1 MLHWLLPSNAQCNG
15 NSVHAYA
22 QNILQQRCQV
32 VRVHN
37 TSIVMSSATKPLS
50 RVLCEVILCIHFTRS
65 IATERMQ
72 CLPRRLCFTR
82 RCLIVYLSLWNLVK
96 TTDHI
101 FMKILPN
108 MYLWTRK
115 IHLNV
120 RSHLRLNHED
130 STTEKL
136 QHRTAQCT
144 SHIPLSPWSGAIYNW
159 WRHRLS

>member
-1 MLHWLLPSNAQCNG
+1 MHSAMVTQCMLTLKTFFNSDVRLFAYTTRRLLCPQPPSRSAVFC
-15 NSVHAYA
+15 VKLFCA
-22 QNILQQRCQV
+22 
-32 VRVHN
+32 
-37 TSIVMSSATKPLS
+37 SI
-50 RVLCEVILCIHFTRS
+50 FTRS

-144 SHIPLSPWSGAIYNW
+144 SHIPLSPWSGAIYN
-159 WRHRLS
+159 